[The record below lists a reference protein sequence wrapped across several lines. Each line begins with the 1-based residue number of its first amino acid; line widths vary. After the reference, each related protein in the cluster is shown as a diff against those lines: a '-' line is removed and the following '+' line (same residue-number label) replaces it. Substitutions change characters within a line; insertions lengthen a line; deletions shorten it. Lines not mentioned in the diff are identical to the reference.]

1 MKELPDLP
9 LFKAAGLVLEE
20 DALKIAGISQPKRPR
35 KPKPPTPAERAAAVR
50 LEGGRR
56 PRAPA
61 SLGQRSGIGTPRDL
75 SPAPVLAFPLARNAA
90 VLAEVIERLPHGY
103 APDLDRKRDFEVRR
117 LQKGLMQRGLSKQ
130 SAWRCARELVHI
142 AYIKR
147 VRDAH
152 TEAGIL

>member
-1 MKELPDLP
+1 MKDLPDLP
-9 LFKAAGLVLEE
+9 LFRAAGLEPEGDPSSLEW
-20 DALKIAGISQPKRPR
+20 ISQPKRPR
-35 KPKPPTPAERAAAVR
+35 KPKPPSPVERAAAVR

-56 PRAPA
+56 SRAPA
-61 SLGQRSGIGTPRDL
+61 RLGQRSRIGAPREL
-75 SPAPVLAFPLARNAA
+75 SPAPVLAFPLARNAT

-103 APDLDRKRDFEVRR
+103 ASDLDRKRDLEVRR
-117 LQKGLMQRGLSKQ
+117 LQKGLIQRGLTKQ
-130 SAWRCARELVHI
+130 LAWRCARELVHL